1 MIGMLLSLIAFGL
14 SFLSIYQALEPTR
27 KVKRK
32 KNYLKSLGIEWDEK
46 LQWEIFNYSPTDVE
60 KRQISILAFLDEDEF
75 RILNH
80 KIIFPKAWNTI
91 GSYECYVEEKDI
103 DSAFELRK
111 EIRFLMTLYQAIKE
125 IKEREKFEALSEA
138 GRETLN
144 HYKKE
149 AEDLE
154 QALMKWIRI
163 DGEQLTFSNAF
174 FLSEDKYLNKLKEKV
189 ESARPGNE
197 PLNELPTPKIH
208 PVLIEMTEFL
218 DSNDLPKENVI
229 ELRQTMEKIQ
239 KQLKETEQEKVS
251 SHAILEAKAIN
262 KTAKQFFN
270 IND

>member
-60 KRQISILAFLDEDEF
+60 KGQISVLAFLSEDEL

-80 KIIFPKAWNTI
+80 KVIFPKTLDMV
-91 GSYECYVEEKDI
+91 GTYECYVVEKDVS
-103 DSAFELRK
+103 SAFELRK
-111 EIRFLMTLYQAIKE
+111 KIRFLMTLYQTIKE
-125 IKEREKFEALSEA
+125 MKEREQFEALSKS
-138 GRETLN
+138 GKETLKQ
-144 HYKKE
+144 YQKE

-163 DGEQLTFSNAF
+163 DGEQLAFSNAF
-174 FLSEDKYLNKLKEKV
+174 FLSEEEYLNKLKEKV
-189 ESARPGNE
+189 ESARLGNE

-218 DSNDLPKENVI
+218 DSNDLPDENVI